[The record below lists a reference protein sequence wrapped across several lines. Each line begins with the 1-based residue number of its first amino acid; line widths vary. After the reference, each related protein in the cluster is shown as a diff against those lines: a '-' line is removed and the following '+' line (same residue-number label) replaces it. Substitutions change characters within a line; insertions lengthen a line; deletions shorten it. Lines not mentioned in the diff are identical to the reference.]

1 MPPLLPPKR
10 GVKWGILPPMYPLY
24 TLNMPRK
31 SARWALPV
39 SPATPPR
46 APLVA
51 HAAAVRAR
59 DARPA
64 RPKGALCAR
73 LRRADFARSARQK
86 KPLRG
91 LCARLR
97 RADAAADKAAAA
109 RTLGDILYMYRL
121 RLASPHHGLLY
132 VRNHSH

>member
-1 MPPLLPPKR
+1 
-10 GVKWGILPPMYPLY
+10 MYPLY
-24 TLNMPRK
+24 TPNMPLT

-46 APLVA
+46 APFGA

-59 DARPA
+59 NARPA
-64 RPKGALCAR
+64 RPEGALCAR

-109 RTLGDILYMYRL
+109 RTLGYILYMYRR
-121 RLASPHHGLLY
+121 RLVSPHHGLL
-132 VRNHSH
+132 